1 MNIALKIPLL
11 GWLTLGSAG
20 LAAGAPP
27 VIMRDAATHEE
38 LVARKKAEGEPA
50 LPEGMKPCQGADPS
64 KTGRPGDLIGR
75 SDLLCHGGVATLVPK
90 RALLAVPERF
100 RARMAMLDGAR
111 VVTWD
116 EFLALHRDWI
126 TTVEVTLDEAGGRAL
141 LPDHTVRRVAESG
154 NVVVATFLGGPISVL
169 EYRPVPEAGT
179 KRK

>member
-1 MNIALKIPLL
+1 MNIAFKYPLL

-20 LAAGAPP
+20 LAVAAPP
-27 VIMRDAATHEE
+27 VMRDAATHEQ
-38 LVARKKAEGEPA
+38 LLARKKAEGEPA

-64 KTGRPGDLIGR
+64 KTGRPGDLIER

-100 RARMAMLDGAR
+100 RSRLAMRDGSQ
-111 VVTWD
+111 VVTWE
-116 EFLALHRDWI
+116 EFLAIHREWI
-126 TTVEVTLDEAGGRAL
+126 TTVEVTLDEAAGRAL
-141 LPDHTVRRVAESG
+141 LPDKTVRRVAESG

-179 KRK
+179 TKK